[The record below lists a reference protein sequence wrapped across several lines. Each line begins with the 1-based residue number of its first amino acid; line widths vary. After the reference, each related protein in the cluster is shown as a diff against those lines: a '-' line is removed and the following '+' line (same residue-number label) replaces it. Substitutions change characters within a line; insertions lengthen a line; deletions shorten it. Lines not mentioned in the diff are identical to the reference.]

1 MDLRHANLIKDIPP
15 VALDRIELDR
25 TNMPFRW
32 SRRRMIWT
40 IAITAVVT
48 LLAVVLAM
56 NFKTSE
62 KQLERKIE
70 HQYPVSDPQ
79 FRREMGV
86 LLGPGIIPGNQ
97 VKDLENGEEI
107 FPAMLEA
114 IRGAQTTITMETYI
128 YWSGDIGRKFAEALE
143 ERARAGVKVKLMI
156 DWAGSIKMDDAMLK
170 EMEEANIE
178 VHQYRPLKWYNIGR
192 LNNRT
197 HRKLLVVDGKVGF
210 TGGVGIADQWEGRAQ
225 DPDHWRDL
233 HFRIEGPV
241 VAQIQA
247 AFNDNWIKTTGVVL
261 NGEDYFPPLQAV
273 GDMDA
278 HMFVASP
285 AGGSESMHLMYL
297 MSIAAAQ
304 RTIDLEAAYFVPD
317 ELMIKALVAARHR
330 GVRIRVIVPGKHID
344 SGTVRLASK
353 ASWGEMLLAGVKI
366 FEYQPT
372 MMHNKLLIVDGA
384 MTSVGSTNFDVRSF
398 QLNDEASLNVYGLEF
413 AERMTTV
420 FEGDL
425 KPTVEYSYAMWKQRP
440 LKDKFIE
447 KLVIPFRSQL

>member
-1 MDLRHANLIKDIPP
+1 M
-15 VALDRIELDR
+15 
-25 TNMPFRW
+25 T
-32 SRRRMIWT
+32 WT
-40 IAITAVVT
+40 IVITVLVT
-48 LLAVVLAM
+48 LLATALAM

-70 HQYPVSDPQ
+70 HQYPISDPQ

-86 LLGPGIIPGNQ
+86 LLGPGIVPGNQ

-114 IRGAQTTITMETYI
+114 INAAQTSITLETYI
-128 YWSGDIGRKFAEALE
+128 YWSGEIGRTFADALS
-143 ERARAGVKVKLMI
+143 ERARAGVKVKVMI
-156 DWAGSIKMDDAMLK
+156 DWAGSIKMDNAMLK
-170 EMEEANIE
+170 RMRDAGVE

-210 TGGVGIADQWEGRAQ
+210 TGGVGIADQWEGHAQ
-225 DPDHWRDL
+225 DPEHWRDL

-261 NGEDYFPPLQAV
+261 NGEEYFPPLLPV

-278 HMFVASP
+278 HMFVSSP

-304 RTIDLEAAYFVPD
+304 RRIDLQAAYFVPD
-317 ELMIKALVAARHR
+317 DLVIKALVAARHR

-344 SGTVRLASK
+344 SETVRFASK
-353 ASWGEMLLAGVKI
+353 AKWGELLLAGVQI

-398 QLNDEASLNVYGLEF
+398 QLNDEASLNVYGREF
-413 AERMTTV
+413 AERMTSV
-420 FEGDL
+420 FEEDL
-425 KPTVEYSYAMWKQRP
+425 KPTVEYSYTMWKERP
-440 LKDKFIE
+440 LKDKLVE
-447 KLVIPFRSQL
+447 KFVLPFRSQL